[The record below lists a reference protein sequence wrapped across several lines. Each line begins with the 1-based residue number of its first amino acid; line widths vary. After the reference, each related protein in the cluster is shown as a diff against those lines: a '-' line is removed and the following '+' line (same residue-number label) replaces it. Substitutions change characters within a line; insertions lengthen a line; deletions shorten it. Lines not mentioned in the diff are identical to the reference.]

1 MVIMGSKEDKKNEEQ
16 ILKELVLAR
25 IDVMPSNFKL
35 SVGDE
40 GVFTKE
46 QIMSLI
52 EEDTPI
58 GKQIIEMQLSF
69 IKALT
74 SGELTKAIVK

>member
-1 MVIMGSKEDKKNEEQ
+1 MGSKEDKKNEEQ

-35 SVGDE
+35 SVGNE
-40 GVFTKE
+40 GIFTKD
-46 QIMSLI
+46 QIMDLI
-52 EEDTPI
+52 EKEDPI
-58 GKQIIEMQLSF
+58 GKQIIQMQLSF

-74 SGELTKAIVK
+74 SGELTKTVVQ